1 MPDLEDRVR
10 TLLHDRAD
18 AVHPGLT
25 GEGVRSAAERRHT
38 RVLLPLAAAAIVAV
52 LAVSLTFVLNRGG
65 HSHRIQ
71 PGGATTAPSVSSA
84 PILPS
89 PTPTPTSTSLS
100 PSAPRR
106 LVTSPTLAPSAVL
119 EPVENRPG
127 PSNAPGSVVGTPA
140 STTPPR

>member
-25 GEGVRSAAERRHT
+25 GAAVRSAAERRHT

-71 PGGATTAPSVSSA
+71 PGGTTAPPVSSV
-84 PILPS
+84 PVVPRRS
-89 PTPTPTSTSLS
+89 PTPTPTT
-100 PSAPRR
+100 PRATAPRAV
-106 LVTSPTLAPSAVL
+106 VTSPTSVPSAVL
-119 EPVENRPG
+119 GPIGNRP
-127 PSNAPGSVVGTPA
+127 PTASAPGSAIGTPA
-140 STTPPR
+140 SSTPPR